1 MPLHRMAGPLTAA
14 AAAVCC
20 AAAAWLVGDR
30 PWPLRLLPA
39 GAALA
44 AVTTAVLLRRW
55 DREAGRRVAE
65 ADARR
70 ASAEWRADERQAELE
85 EQLDEAREQRRAA
98 ERRLRAKR
106 DELAG
111 LRTEHA
117 ALLRRYATAET
128 ERARAL
134 EGRRQLALEAA
145 RPSRA
150 LTSGAADHRSASG
163 APTSLTYLQADE
175 ALKRLR
181 QNADRQ
187 AAAPAPATQPAPATP
202 PATGGGTQQERG
214 EPVPPP
220 ASKAPLVPR
229 RSHPPARRPQPG
241 GGFDFFGNRRAPQPT
256 ERRGPSEPAEPAGDE
271 EGDPSRP
278 VPTTPPPTR
287 RALSASAGQVIDLSV
302 EDSGALDITELR
314 GAVS

>member
-1 MPLHRMAGPLTAA
+1 MAGPVAA
-14 AAAVCC
+14 ALVAVCC
-20 AAAAWLVGDR
+20 AAAAWLVGER
-30 PWPLRLLPA
+30 LLLLRLLPA

-44 AVTTAVLLRRW
+44 AVAAAVLLRHW
-55 DREAGRRVAE
+55 DRYAGRRVSE

-106 DELAG
+106 SELAG

-134 EGRRQLALEAA
+134 EGRRQLAIEAA
-145 RPSRA
+145 APARAA
-150 LTSGAADHRSASG
+150 LTSGFTDHRTASG

-175 ALKRLR
+175 ALKRLKQSAER
-181 QNADRQ
+181 QQDAGNRGDAGR
-187 AAAPAPATQPAPATP
+187 
-202 PATGGGTQQERG
+202 ERNG
-214 EPVPPP
+214 P
-220 ASKAPLVPR
+220 ASASRL
-229 RSHPPARRPQPG
+229 PARRPDSDRAPARRTMPG
-241 GGFDFFGNRRAPQPT
+241 GDFDFFGNRRRAPQPSSAK
-256 ERRGPSEPAEPAGDE
+256 RPSEPAEAASDE
-271 EGDPSRP
+271 EGDPDAQGGP
-278 VPTTPPPTR
+278 VPARLPPTR
-287 RALSASAGQVIDLSV
+287 RSPAASAGQVIDLAG

>member
-1 MPLHRMAGPLTAA
+1 MVGPV
-14 AAAVCC
+14 AAAVVAVGC

-30 PWPLRLLPA
+30 VLVLRLLPA

-44 AVTTAVLLRRW
+44 AVAAAVLLRRW
-55 DREAGRRVAE
+55 DRYAGRRVSE

-106 DELAG
+106 AELAG

-134 EGRRQLALEAA
+134 EGRRQLAIEAA
-145 RPSRA
+145 APARAA
-150 LTSGAADHRSASG
+150 LTSGVTDHRTASG

-175 ALKRLR
+175 ALRRLKQSAER
-181 QNADRQ
+181 QQD
-187 AAAPAPATQPAPATP
+187 
-202 PATGGGTQQERG
+202 TGGRGGSAAKGGVAAEERTG
-214 EPVPPP
+214 P
-220 ASKAPLVPR
+220 ASGAQL
-229 RSHPPARRPQPG
+229 PARRSGSDRAPARRAMPG
-241 GGFDFFGNRRAPQPT
+241 GDFDFFGNRRRAPQPSA
-256 ERRGPSEPAEPAGDE
+256 RRPSEPAEAASDE
-271 EGDPSRP
+271 EGDQGGQSPQGGP
-278 VPTTPPPTR
+278 VPAKLPPTR
-287 RALSASAGQVIDLSV
+287 RSPAASAGQVIDLAT